1 MSDSN
6 SDDNKQHGDSQPI
19 FRDEALAYI
28 STPSDVNK
36 VITVVGSGTWI
47 IILTLVIA
55 MIFGLGWLF
64 YGSIPIT
71 LQGQGILIPKGG
83 IFKTITSPEGFNVI
97 KDLRV
102 KAGQFVEKDQVIAV
116 LDNPE
121 ITKTISVRTDYVS
134 DLKRKRDQLSL
145 DAESSIK
152 DKKENYEKQKKI
164 IEDGV
169 KTKVVYLKRL
179 EDNLVKQ
186 KALLKKG
193 YARQQNVLDVENQ
206 INTIKQEDF
215 HSKEKLI
222 QLQKELIVDQENWK
236 QRERDIA
243 IKLSDE
249 VRGLQDL
256 QTRQD
261 TTKIVK
267 SPMSAKVISVHHKV
281 RDNVPANEPLVT
293 LSQGDETQLEALV
306 YLNPLEGKEVKV
318 GMKVYMIP
326 THLEKEHVGYI
337 EGEVTHVSTYPETVR
352 SLMSTLQNEELVKKF
367 AETSPPI
374 SARVSI
380 TKRDEKSNKTPIKLF
395 KLSPGTWIYGRV
407 IVERRS
413 PFAIIIPEIKKFAEI
428 S

>member
-367 AETSPPI
+367 GA
-374 SARVSI
+374 
-380 TKRDEKSNKTPIKLF
+380 
-395 KLSPGTWIYGRV
+395 PG
-407 IVERRS
+407 
-413 PFAIIIPEIKKFAEI
+413 
-428 S
+428 